1 MAELPWSEAGFQ
13 AQGAALL
20 ARDGGCAVWQLR
32 NKSGEGTITACE
44 VFPGVML
51 SFNDLHMGYYDCDFS
66 AGRELLV
73 IDHCREGRMEYC
85 AGRDALAVMPARF
98 AQSDRTRRESLSAKS
113 RFSRSSSARSSGV
126 QPS

>member
-1 MAELPWSEAGFQ
+1 MERNRISGAGR
-13 AQGAALL
+13 GAAL

-32 NKSGEGTITACE
+32 NESGEGTITACE

-85 AGRDALAVMPARF
+85 AGRDARRAGKVRS
-98 AQSDRTRRESLSAKS
+98 AQSERTRRESFSAKS

>member
-1 MAELPWSEAGFQ
+1 MAELPWSETGFQ

-51 SFNDLHMGYYDCDFS
+51 SFNDLHMQP
-66 AGRELLV
+66 LL
-73 IDHCREGRMEYC
+73 
-85 AGRDALAVMPARF
+85 
-98 AQSDRTRRESLSAKS
+98 SSLSTES
-113 RFSRSSSARSSGV
+113 QYHSHR
-126 QPS
+126 